1 MKTCCFAL
9 IALTAV
15 AQVPYERIRGSVE
28 LDKGNWLTYSGNY
41 QGHRFSPLN
50 QINKANVA
58 GLKPI
63 WIYQPANPGRFETS
77 PIVADG
83 VMYVTESPTIVTALD
98 PRTGRQVWRWER
110 TLPADLQTI
119 GFGRVNRGVAILD
132 DTLYVGTLDA
142 YIVALDRRSG
152 AMRWQTKVADYK
164 TGHCITSAPLA
175 IKGLVIT
182 GVSGGEAGVR
192 GFLAAYDAKTGKE
205 VWRHW
210 TIPEKG
216 EPGIESWGGES
227 YKTGAGTTW
236 VTGSYDAETD
246 TVFWGTGNPGPDWN
260 GDSRPGDNLYTC
272 SLLALEAATG
282 KRKWHFQF
290 TPHDTHD
297 WDSVH
302 VPMLFDAVVKGKPR
316 KLAAVAN
323 RNAFYYLL
331 DRTTGEFLHGVPYAK
346 QTWAKGLDDKGRPE
360 VIEGKEPNE
369 SGNLVWPSLQ
379 GATNWFS
386 PSYSPLT
393 RYVYVSVREM
403 GAHYF
408 KGEANFKPGTFFAG
422 GGERTL
428 PRDENFGAVRALDAA
443 TGAMKWEFKLH
454 QPPWAGVMATAGGLV
469 FGGSEEGNFF
479 ALDAS
484 DGKPLWQFQTGGSI
498 AANPMSFLVDGKQ
511 RVAMPSRGVLL
522 VFGLN

>member
-1 MKTCCFAL
+1 MLIFFAMMTL
-9 IALTAV
+9 A
-15 AQVPYERIRGSVE
+15 AQVPYDRIRVNGE
-28 LDKGNWLTYSGNY
+28 GNWLTYSGNY
-41 QGHRFSPLN
+41 QGHRFSTLD

-58 GLKPI
+58 GLKPL
-63 WIYQPANPGRFETS
+63 WIYQPANAGRFETS

-83 VMYVTESPTIVTALD
+83 VMYVTEPPTIVTALD

-110 TLPADLQTI
+110 NLPADLQTI

-132 DTLYVGTLDA
+132 DSLYVGTLDGF
-142 YIVALDRRSG
+142 IVALDRRSG

-216 EPGIESWGGES
+216 EPGVETWGGES

-236 VTGSYDAETD
+236 VTGSYDPETN
-246 TVFWGTGNPGPDWN
+246 TVYWGTGNPGPDWN
-260 GDSRPGDNLYTC
+260 GDVRPGDNLYTN
-272 SLLALEAATG
+272 SLLALDAATG
-282 KRKWHFQF
+282 KRKWYFQF

-297 WDSVH
+297 WDAVH
-302 VPMLFDAVVKGKPR
+302 VPMIFDAVVKGKPR
-316 KLAAVAN
+316 KVIAVAN
-323 RNAFYYLL
+323 RNAFYYVL
-331 DRTTGEFLHGVPYAK
+331 DRVTGEFLNGVPYAK

-360 VIEGKEPNE
+360 VIEGKEPTE

-393 RYVYVSVREM
+393 RYVYVAVREM

-408 KGEANFKPGTFFAG
+408 KGEAIFKPGTFFAG
-422 GGERTL
+422 GGERAL
-428 PRDENFGAVRALDAA
+428 PPDENFGAIRALDAA

-469 FGGSEEGNFF
+469 FGGSQEGNFY

-484 DGKPLWQFQTGGSI
+484 DGKPLWQFQMGGQI
-498 AANPMSFLVDGKQ
+498 AANPVSFLVDGKQ
-511 RVAMPSRGVLL
+511 RIAMPSRGVLV

>member
-1 MKTCCFAL
+1 MRMLIFFAMMTL
-9 IALTAV
+9 A
-15 AQVPYERIRGSVE
+15 AQVPYDRIRVNGE
-28 LDKGNWLTYSGNY
+28 GNWLTYSGNY
-41 QGHRFSPLN
+41 QGHRFSTLD

-58 GLKPI
+58 GLKPL
-63 WIYQPANPGRFETS
+63 WIYQPANAGRFETS

-83 VMYVTESPTIVTALD
+83 VMYVTEPPTIVTALD

-110 TLPADLQTI
+110 NLPADLQTI

-132 DTLYVGTLDA
+132 DSLYVGTLDGF
-142 YIVALDRRSG
+142 IVALDRRSG

-216 EPGIESWGGES
+216 EPGVETWGGES

-236 VTGSYDAETD
+236 VTGSYDPETN
-246 TVFWGTGNPGPDWN
+246 TVYWGTGNPGPDWN
-260 GDSRPGDNLYTC
+260 GDVRPGDNLYTN
-272 SLLALEAATG
+272 SLLALDAATG
-282 KRKWHFQF
+282 KRKWYFQF

-297 WDSVH
+297 WDAVH
-302 VPMLFDAVVKGKPR
+302 VPMIFDAVVKGKPR
-316 KLAAVAN
+316 KVIAVAN
-323 RNAFYYLL
+323 RNAFYYVL
-331 DRTTGEFLHGVPYAK
+331 DRVTGEFLNGVPYAK

-360 VIEGKEPNE
+360 VIEGKEPTE

-393 RYVYVSVREM
+393 RYVYVAVREM

-408 KGEANFKPGTFFAG
+408 KGEAIFKPGTFFAG
-422 GGERTL
+422 GGERAL
-428 PRDENFGAVRALDAA
+428 PPDENFGAIRALDAA

-469 FGGSEEGNFF
+469 FGGSQEGNFY

-484 DGKPLWQFQTGGSI
+484 DGKPLWQFQMGGQI
-498 AANPMSFLVDGKQ
+498 AANPVSFLVDGKQ
-511 RVAMPSRGVLL
+511 RIAMPSRGVLV